1 MNEIDLNGG
10 DGGGSEIKKTVV
22 LKWVGVNYEGGM
34 MPCKIWLKGGGGG
47 IRHVLLKGK
56 VGG

>member
-47 IRHVLLKGK
+47 LGTYY
-56 VGG
+56 